1 MESLLLEFGG
11 LPLHPL
17 VVHAAVVFIPLAALL
32 LIASAIILRWRWLLP
47 TAVLVSWVAT
57 AFSILA
63 SQSGE
68 ALGEVIGTPQE
79 HGELGEAM
87 SPLMIGMSLI
97 ATLTWWLRKRSS
109 KLLRGLSQ
117 LASVVI
123 ALVAL
128 GLVVLVGHS
137 GAVATWNGTLTAPET
152 VASSEESDV
161 VATNS
166 EQNTV
171 AAPAGGITMEDVA
184 THNSVDDCWIVVDGV
199 VYDASG
205 FGARHPGG
213 QAAIQGICGTDA
225 TNAFRGQHGTGGSP
239 NTQLASFEIGLLAG

>member
-1 MESLLLEFGG
+1 MESLLLQFGG

-32 LIASAIILRWRWLLP
+32 LIAGALVLRWRWLLP
-47 TAVLVSWVAT
+47 TAVLVSWLAT
-57 AFSILA
+57 VFSILA

-68 ALGEVIGTPQE
+68 ALGEVIGTPQQ

-87 SPLMIGMSLI
+87 SPLMIGMSI
-97 ATLTWWLRKRSS
+97 VATITWWLRKRSS

-117 LASVVI
+117 LASVAI

-128 GLVVLVGHS
+128 GMIVLVGHS
-137 GAVATWNGTLTAPET
+137 GAVATWTGTLATSETLVSDQVSET
-152 VASSEESDV
+152 VVTSSEKD
-161 VATNS
+161 
-166 EQNTV
+166 TV
-171 AAPAGGITMEDVA
+171 AAPSGGLTMEEVMA
-184 THNSVDDCWIVVDGV
+184 HNTLDDCWIVVDGV

-213 QAAIQGICGTDA
+213 QGAIAGICGTDA
-225 TNAFRGQHGTGGSP
+225 TDAFRGQHGTGGSP
-239 NTQLASFEIGLLAG
+239 NTQLASFELGPLAG

>member
-1 MESLLLEFGG
+1 MQIG
-11 LPLHPL
+11 LYEY
-17 VVHAAVVFIPLAALL
+17 
-32 LIASAIILRWRWLLP
+32 
-47 TAVLVSWVAT
+47 AVLVSWLAT

-68 ALGEVIGTPQE
+68 ALGEVIGTPEQ

-87 SPLMIGMSLI
+87 SPLMIGMSI
-97 ATLTWWLRKRSS
+97 VATLTWWLRKRSS
-109 KLLRGLSQ
+109 KLLKSLSQ
-117 LASVVI
+117 LASVLI

-128 GLVVLVGHS
+128 GMVVLVGHS
-137 GAVATWNGTLTAPET
+137 GAVATWNGTLAATET
-152 VASSEESDV
+152 VASSQVSDT
-161 VATNS
+161 VATS
-166 EQNTV
+166 STQDEV
-171 AAPAGGITMEDVA
+171 AAPSGGLTMEEVS

-213 QAAIQGICGTDA
+213 QGAIEGICGTDA
-225 TNAFRGQHGTGGSP
+225 TDAFRGQHGTGGSP

>member
-1 MESLLLEFGG
+1 MESLLLQFGG

-32 LIASAIILRWRWLLP
+32 LIAGAIVLRWRWVLP
-47 TAVLVSWVAT
+47 TAVWVSWLAT
-57 AFSILA
+57 VVSILA

-87 SPLMIGMSLI
+87 SPLMIGMSVV

-117 LASVVI
+117 LASVLI

-137 GAVATWNGTLTAPET
+137 GAVATWNGTLAASETLASEQSSDT
-152 VASSEESDV
+152 VATSSAQDE
-161 VATNS
+161 
-166 EQNTV
+166 V
-171 AAPAGGITMEDVA
+171 AAPSSGITMDDVA
-184 THNSVDDCWIVVDGV
+184 AHNSVDDCWIAVDGV
-199 VYDASG
+199 VFDASG

-213 QAAIQGICGTDA
+213 QAAIAGICGTDA
-225 TNAFRGQHGTGGSP
+225 TAAFRGQHGNQNNP
-239 NTQLASFEIGLLAG
+239 NSILAGFEIGALAG

>member
-32 LIASAIILRWRWLLP
+32 LIAGAIILRWRWLLP

-109 KLLRGLSQ
+109 RLLRGLSQ
-117 LASVVI
+117 LASVVV

-137 GAVATWNGTLTAPET
+137 GAVATWNGTLPAVSTTESSQASDT
-152 VASSEESDV
+152 VAT
-161 VATNS
+161 ATT
-166 EQNTV
+166 QADA
-171 AAPAGGITMEDVA
+171 AAPSDGLTMEEVA
-184 THNSVDDCWIVVDGV
+184 THNSLDDCWIVVDGV

-205 FGARHPGG
+205 FGVRHPGG
-213 QAAIQGICGTDA
+213 KGAIEGICGTDA

-239 NTQLASFEIGLLAG
+239 NTQLASFELGPLSQ

>member
-1 MESLLLEFGG
+1 MESVLLQFGG

-32 LIASAIILRWRWLLP
+32 LIAGAIVLRWRWLLP
-47 TAVLVSWVAT
+47 TAVLASWVAT
-57 AFSILA
+57 IFSILA

-79 HGELGEAM
+79 HGQLGEAM
-87 SPLMIGMSLI
+87 SPLMIGMSI
-97 ATLTWWLRKRSS
+97 VATLTWWFRKRPS

-117 LASVVI
+117 LASVVF

-137 GAVATWNGTLTAPET
+137 GAVATWTGTLPAASTTQSSQVSDTA
-152 VASSEESDV
+152 
-161 VATNS
+161 ATTTA
-166 EQNTV
+166 Q
-171 AAPAGGITMEDVA
+171 EDVPA
-184 THNSVDDCWIVVDGV
+184 PSGGLTMDEVMTHNTLDDCWIVVDGV
-199 VYDASG
+199 IYDASG

-213 QAAIQGICGTDA
+213 QAAIDGICGTDA
-225 TNAFRGQHGTGGSP
+225 TDAFRGQHGLGGSP
-239 NTQLASFEIGLLAG
+239 NTQLESFELGPLTQ

>member
-32 LIASAIILRWRWLLP
+32 LIAGAIILRWRWLLP

-128 GLVVLVGHS
+128 GLLVLS
-137 GAVATWNGTLTAPET
+137 ATPERWPRGMELSQHRRLSPPARNLTLSLRIPNKTRWRHLP
-152 VASSEESDV
+152 VASLWRMWQHTTAWMIVGSLLTGLSMTPQGLVLATREARVQLRAFAARMQRTRLEANTEPG
-161 VATNS
+161 VARTPS
-166 EQNTV
+166 
-171 AAPAGGITMEDVA
+171 
-184 THNSVDDCWIVVDGV
+184 W
-199 VYDASG
+199 
-205 FGARHPGG
+205 
-213 QAAIQGICGTDA
+213 
-225 TNAFRGQHGTGGSP
+225 
-239 NTQLASFEIGLLAG
+239 LLLK